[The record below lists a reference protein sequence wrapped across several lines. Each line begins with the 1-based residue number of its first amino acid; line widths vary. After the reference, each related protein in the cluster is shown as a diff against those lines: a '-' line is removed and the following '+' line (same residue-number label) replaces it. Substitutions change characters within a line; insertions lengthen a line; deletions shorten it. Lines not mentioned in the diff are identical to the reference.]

1 MSAVHRPL
9 TTWVRDARPSG
20 PAPGDNTPI
29 PGQVRGNGATL
40 PSDPGPLWAAHGPI
54 NDGDERADARSLD
67 RFRTGW
73 ERGSLPLADG
83 GHGLALIEP
92 ATGAAVL
99 ELDDLG
105 APLPADPATAEVVA
119 AIERRWPAERLEP
132 AEQALLTAAHPGLR
146 YSLLDRLAAE
156 GRPEPECFHVLPWE
170 RVDRLAD
177 EVTAA
182 LGASGPAEGDAA
194 AGRPV
199 RLRHYF
205 APAGS
210 RFTAALEQLGS
221 ALRAADPRRRRVA
234 TTALCARLAGAATGR
249 IPQPTRERL
258 IRLLDAVGRDDAFLY
273 ATAALA
279 SERLA
284 GAFAAPGLGNAV
296 VGTARVGIA
305 DVVWHRLDYG
315 RPATVRNRFAPLAS
329 GGTDAAEDE
338 VLRAAFSLTLTVQ
351 DDGRLY
357 VAVSAPFD
365 TATAAL
371 LAGGYDEVLLLPVH
385 ITGAVEG
392 SELYVLLTP
401 FSDRLSG
408 DLKMTVAAES
418 EVTADQA
425 GPPLG
430 LADLPFLDPEA
441 VRRTL
446 ACQVR
451 ASDRRRWRQLLDR
464 LPAGHPVR
472 RASEGA

>member
-1 MSAVHRPL
+1 MSVVHRPL
-9 TTWVRDARPSG
+9 TARVREARPTG
-20 PAPGDNTPI
+20 PAPGDTTPI

-40 PSDPGPLWAAHGPI
+40 PSTPGPSWAAYGPV
-54 NDGDERADARSLD
+54 NDGDERADARGMD

-73 ERGSLPLADG
+73 ERRALPLAGG
-83 GHGLALIEP
+83 GHALALIEP
-92 ATGAAVL
+92 ATGEAVL

-105 APLPADPATAEVVA
+105 QPLPADPATAEAVA

-132 AEQALLTAAHPGLR
+132 AERALLTAAHPGLR

-170 RVDRLAD
+170 RVDLLAD

-182 LGASGPAEGDAA
+182 LDASRPAEGDAP

-258 IRLLDAVGRDDAFLY
+258 IRLLDAVGRGDAFLY

-279 SERLA
+279 AERLA
-284 GAFAAPGLGNAV
+284 GAFAGPGLGTT
-296 VGTARVGIA
+296 GVGIA

-315 RPATVRNRFAPLAS
+315 RPASVRNEFAPAAA
-329 GGTDAAEDE
+329 GGADSAQDG
-338 VLRAAFSLTLTVQ
+338 VLRSAFTLTLTVQ
-351 DDGRLY
+351 DDSGLY
-357 VAVSAPFD
+357 VGVSAPLD
-365 TATAAL
+365 TADAAL
-371 LAGGYDEVLLLPVH
+371 LAQGYDEVLLLPVH
-385 ITGAVEG
+385 VTGAVEG
-392 SELYVLLTP
+392 GDLYVLLMP
-401 FSDRLSG
+401 FDDGLSG
-408 DLKMTVAAES
+408 DLKMTAVAEAV
-418 EVTADQA
+418 VTADQA

-451 ASDRRRWRQLLDR
+451 ASDRRSWRALLAR

-472 RASEGA
+472 RAAEGA

>member
-1 MSAVHRPL
+1 MTAVHRPL
-9 TTWVRDARPSG
+9 TAWVRDARPTG
-20 PAPGDNTPI
+20 PAPGDTTPI
-29 PGQVRGNGATL
+29 PAQAQGNGGTRA
-40 PSDPGPLWAAHGPI
+40 SAPGPSWAAHGPI
-54 NDGDERADARSLD
+54 NEGDERADARSLD

-99 ELDDLG
+99 ELDELG
-105 APLPADPATAEVVA
+105 EPLPADPDTAEAVA
-119 AIERRWPAERLEP
+119 AIERRWPAQRLEP
-132 AEQALLTAAHPGLR
+132 AERALLAAAHPGLR

-156 GRPEPECFHVLPWE
+156 GRPEPECFHILPWE

-182 LGASGPAEGDAA
+182 LGESGPAGDGTPA
-194 AGRPV
+194 RPPV

-221 ALRAADPRRRRVA
+221 ALRAADPRRRRIA
-234 TTALCARLAGAATGR
+234 TTALCARLAGSATGR

-258 IRLLDAVGRDDAFLY
+258 ALLLDAVGRGDAFL
-273 ATAALA
+273 ATTAVLAAR
-279 SERLA
+279 RLA
-284 GAFAAPGLGNAV
+284 GAFAAPGSGSPE
-296 VGTARVGIA
+296 
-305 DVVWHRLDYG
+305 VVWHRLDYG
-315 RPATVRNRFAPLAS
+315 SPASVRNRFAPLAGDGS
-329 GGTDAAEDE
+329 DRVEDE
-338 VLRAAFSLTLTVQ
+338 VLRSVFTITLTVRN
-351 DDGRLY
+351 DRGLY
-357 VAVSAPFD
+357 VAVTAPLD
-365 TATAAL
+365 TGSAAL
-371 LAGGYDEVLLLPVH
+371 LARGYDEVLLLPVH
-385 ITGAVEG
+385 VTGAVEG
-392 SELYVLLTP
+392 NELYVMLRP
-401 FSDRLSG
+401 FPDGLSG
-408 DLKMTVAAES
+408 DLEMTATADA

-451 ASDRRRWRQLLDR
+451 ASDRRRWRELLDR

-472 RASEGA
+472 RPMEGA

>member
-1 MSAVHRPL
+1 MTAAHRPL
-9 TTWVRDARPSG
+9 TTWVRDARPAA
-20 PAPGDNTPI
+20 PHPGDTTPI
-29 PGQVRGNGATL
+29 PGQVRGNGGTRVSA
-40 PSDPGPLWAAHGPI
+40 PGPFWAAHGPV
-54 NDGDERADARSLD
+54 NEGDERADARSLD

-73 ERGSLPLADG
+73 ERGSLPLAAG
-83 GHGLALIEP
+83 GHALALIEP
-92 ATGAAVL
+92 ATGEAVL
-99 ELDDLG
+99 ELDELG
-105 APLPADPATAEVVA
+105 EPLPADPATAEVVA
-119 AIERRWPAERLEP
+119 AIERRWPAQRLEP
-132 AEQALLTAAHPGLR
+132 AERALLAAAHPGLR

-156 GRPEPECFHVLPWE
+156 GRPEPDCFHVLPWE

-182 LGASGPAEGDAA
+182 LDASGPAEGGAPA
-194 AGRPV
+194 HRPV

-221 ALRAADPRRRRVA
+221 ALRASDPRRRRVA

-249 IPQPTRERL
+249 IPRPTRERL
-258 IRLLDAVGRDDAFLY
+258 TLLLDAVGRGDAFLS

-279 SERLA
+279 AERLA
-284 GAFAAPGLGNAV
+284 GAFAGPGGGSAGLGSA
-296 VGTARVGIA
+296 A
-305 DVVWHRLDYG
+305 VVWHRLDYG
-315 RPATVRNRFAPLAS
+315 RPASVRNEFAPAAA
-329 GGTDAAEDE
+329 GGADSARDG
-338 VLRAAFSLTLTVQ
+338 VLREAFTLTLTVQ
-351 DDGRLY
+351 NDGRLY
-357 VAVSAPFD
+357 VAVSTPFD

-385 ITGAVEG
+385 VTGAVEG
-392 SELYVLLTP
+392 SDLYVLLMP
-401 FSDRLSG
+401 FDDRLSG
-408 DLKMTVAAES
+408 DLKMTARARIEI
-418 EVTADQA
+418 TADQA

-451 ASDRRRWRQLLDR
+451 ASDRRRWRALLDR

-472 RASEGA
+472 RAQEGA